1 MNVDPFPNGFPMGEY
16 HTYVAVDP
24 RSFNCFGGRLNQQD
38 SRFKQHKIRFN
49 QDDLEFRQQNL
60 WDFTSANL
68 DKKQQFRES

>member
-1 MNVDPFPNGFPMGEY
+1 MGEY
-16 HTYVAVDP
+16 HIYVAVGP

-68 DKKQQFRES
+68 VKKNQQFRES